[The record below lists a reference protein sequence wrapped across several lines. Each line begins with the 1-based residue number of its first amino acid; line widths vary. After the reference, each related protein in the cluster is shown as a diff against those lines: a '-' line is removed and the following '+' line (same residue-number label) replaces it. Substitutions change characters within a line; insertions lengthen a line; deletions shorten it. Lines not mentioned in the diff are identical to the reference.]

1 MKNDTIESVLH
12 RLGIDD
18 CKEAFNDNGIDL
30 NLLLEMNESEL
41 RVTLRHM
48 KLPIGKQL
56 RMCQEIKAMKS
67 RK

>member
-1 MKNDTIESVLH
+1 MKNETIESVLH
-12 RLGIDD
+12 RLGIDN

-48 KLPIGKQL
+48 KLPLGIQL
-56 RMCQEIKAMKS
+56 RMCLEINAMKS

>member
-1 MKNDTIESVLH
+1 M
-12 RLGIDD
+12 DD

-48 KLPIGKQL
+48 KLSIGTQF
-56 RMCQEIKAMKS
+56 RMCKEIKAMKS

>member
-1 MKNDTIESVLH
+1 M
-12 RLGIDD
+12 DD

-30 NLLLEMNESEL
+30 NVLLKMSESEL
-41 RVTLRHM
+41 RDTLRHM
-48 KLPIGKQL
+48 RLPIGKQL

>member
-1 MKNDTIESVLH
+1 MKNETIESVLH
-12 RLGIDD
+12 RLGMDD

-48 KLPIGKQL
+48 KLPLGIQL
-56 RMCQEIKAMKS
+56 RMCLEINAMKS

>member
-1 MKNDTIESVLH
+1 MKNETIESVLH
-12 RLGIDD
+12 RLGIDN

-48 KLPIGKQL
+48 KLPLGIQL
-56 RMCQEIKAMKS
+56 RMCHEINAMKS